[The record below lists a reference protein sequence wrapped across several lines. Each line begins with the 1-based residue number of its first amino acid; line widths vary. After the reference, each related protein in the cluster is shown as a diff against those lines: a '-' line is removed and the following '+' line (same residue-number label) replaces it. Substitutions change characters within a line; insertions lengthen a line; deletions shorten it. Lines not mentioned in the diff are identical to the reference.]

1 MEKRRELNLLKTI
14 STVTILSLLMSLGAV
29 PVIEAA
35 SLTDASDTI
44 ADSSPSATTTHTFDF
59 TTSQQVP
66 ASGDILITFDNSF
79 DLSGVGQANVTC
91 PLSGSDKNIGGQ
103 TVECSSTTAALG
115 VGTHQ
120 LVVASVVSPVKVAS
134 AGVAD
139 TYTNTIQTR
148 NAANAEIENAQ
159 VMVAII
165 DQVTVTG
172 SVDATLQFT
181 VSGTATGTAINGTTT
196 TFTTTSTTIPF
207 GTIAPNSI
215 ETGAQEL
222 TVTTNADYGFVVTVE
237 QDQNLTSAAGSDI
250 DSFDDGSPVGT
261 PKAWESP
268 SGTLGTEN
276 TYGHMGL
283 TSDDS
288 NLNSDDG
295 SYPDF
300 TGSAFGGFNGTS
312 TYVVFAATST
322 SDGSTQDIGMAKVG
336 YQVEITSLQEA
347 GDYTNTL
354 MYICTPSY

>member
-1 MEKRRELNLLKTI
+1 MAKRTESNLLRTI
-14 STVTILSLLMSLGAV
+14 STVMILSLVMSLGAI
-29 PVIEAA
+29 PTIEAA
-35 SLTDASDTI
+35 SLTDASDTM

-59 TTSQQVP
+59 TTTQALDATGYIEV
-66 ASGDILITFDNSF
+66 TFNANF
-79 DLSGVGQANVTC
+79 DTSGVAAGDVNCSGGAASINGQNVRCTFA
-91 PLSGSDKNIGGQ
+91 GGLAA
-103 TVECSSTTAALG
+103 STTQIT
-115 VGTHQ
+115 VGN
-120 LVVASVVSPVKVAS
+120 VISPAKVA
-134 AGVAD
+134 ADGVAD
-139 TYTNTIQTR
+139 TYTHYIRTYDSGDNML
-148 NAANAEIENAQ
+148 ENAQ

-165 DQVTVTG
+165 DQVTVTA

-207 GTIAPNSI
+207 GTIAPDAI

-250 DSFDDGSPVGT
+250 DSFDDGSPVST

-268 SGTLGTEN
+268 AGTLGSEE

-283 TSDDS
+283 TSDDA
-288 NLNSDDG
+288 NLASDDA

-300 TGSAFGGFNGTS
+300 TGSSYGGLNATN
-312 TYVVFAATST
+312 TYVIFAATST
-322 SDGSTQDIGMAKVG
+322 SDGSTQNIGLAKVA
-336 YQVEITSLQEA
+336 YQIEISSLQEA